1 MEKWYIEVF
10 TKTYLILVFQIL
22 ENYEVVSL
30 FWINKIYI
38 SAINAN
44 NFRFIIIA
52 FNLMSII
59 TTQEELS
66 EREIAPTRT
75 KVESRE
81 DRADR
86 RYKAK
91 LE

>member
-1 MEKWYIEVF
+1 
-10 TKTYLILVFQIL
+10 
-22 ENYEVVSL
+22 
-30 FWINKIYI
+30 
-38 SAINAN
+38 
-44 NFRFIIIA
+44 
-52 FNLMSII
+52 MSII

-66 EREIAPTRT
+66 EREIAITRT
-75 KVESRE
+75 RVESRE